1 MYLTILILPLIGSI
15 LSGFF
20 GKKIGVTGSHV
31 VTISCLFISSILSS
45 IAFYEVIFCDSP
57 VYIFITSWV
66 DSEILNI
73 SWEFLFDSLSVA
85 MLIPVLF
92 ISTLVHLFSVD
103 YMAGDPAKQT
113 GNLLLWEKLSNSGN
127 LLKLLIPSYIWK
139 YISGQNNYLGMVTSQ
154 KMSENEMGYRGSKS
168 KFLIQIPQPNKFK
181 FFVKEQR
188 VDGSCFGFLKYNK
201 SPKLRCTLMGSE
213 RNYQVMIPSKQL
225 NIKSFSTLN
234 IKPEL
239 DPWFITGLIDA
250 EGSFS
255 ILIIKDIRRT
265 LGWRVEC
272 KFQLGLHKRDLPLL
286 LEILKYFSGI
296 GSIYSSTTSNLVNYS
311 IHSNKQLLTLINHFN
326 KYPLITQAPKGVE
339 QIIYYLKK

>member
-45 IAFYEVIFCDSP
+45 IAFYEVIFCDST

-127 LLKLLIPSYIWK
+127 LLKLLILNHSWK
-139 YISGQNNYLGMVTSQ
+139 TMSGWTNYSGTVISQ
-154 KMSENEMGYRGSKS
+154 KMSENEMEYRGSKS
-168 KFLIQIPQPNKFK
+168 EIQCPQPNEFS
-181 FFVKEQR
+181 VKEQR
-188 VDGSCFGFLKYNK
+188 VDGSYFGVLRQ
-201 SPKLRCTLMGSE
+201 PKLRCTLMGLE
-213 RNYQVMIPSKQL
+213 RGYQIKIPSKQL
-225 NIKSFSTLN
+225 KLISFSTSCTISQSRIYL
-234 IKPEL
+234 L
-239 DPWFITGLIDA
+239 DLLQDLQTL
-250 EGSFS
+250 
-255 ILIIKDIRRT
+255 KDVF
-265 LGWRVEC
+265 L
-272 KFQLGLHKRDLPLL
+272 
-286 LEILKYFSGI
+286 
-296 GSIYSSTTSNLVNYS
+296 
-311 IHSNKQLLTLINHFN
+311 
-326 KYPLITQAPKGVE
+326 
-339 QIIYYLKK
+339 

>member
-1 MYLTILILPLIGSI
+1 MTFFMHTTFILNKSPLEQFEVTNIFSLQFPIFGYFTLTITNLALYSLIVLIVSLGLHYLGNNESKLI
-15 LSGFF
+15 PS
-20 GKKIGVTGSHV
+20 KW
-31 VTISCLFISSILSS
+31 S
-45 IAFYEVIFCDSP
+45 IAFE
-57 VYIFITSWV
+57 
-66 DSEILNI
+66 
-73 SWEFLFDSLSVA
+73 SLYTT
-85 MLIPVLF
+85 L
-92 ISTLVHLFSVD
+92 STIVRDQIGSQNERYL
-103 YMAGDPAKQT
+103 PAKGFGKT
-113 GNLLLWEKLSNSGN
+113 LIRVKLPNSGEP
-127 LLKLLIPSYIWK
+127 LKLLIPSYSWK
-139 YISGQNNYLGMVTSQ
+139 AISGQNNYLGMVTSQ

>member
-1 MYLTILILPLIGSI
+1 
-15 LSGFF
+15 
-20 GKKIGVTGSHV
+20 
-31 VTISCLFISSILSS
+31 
-45 IAFYEVIFCDSP
+45 
-57 VYIFITSWV
+57 
-66 DSEILNI
+66 
-73 SWEFLFDSLSVA
+73 
-85 MLIPVLF
+85 
-92 ISTLVHLFSVD
+92 
-103 YMAGDPAKQT
+103 
-113 GNLLLWEKLSNSGN
+113 
-127 LLKLLIPSYIWK
+127 
-139 YISGQNNYLGMVTSQ
+139 MVTSQ

-234 IKPEL
+234 IKSEL

>member
-127 LLKLLIPSYIWK
+127 PLKLLIPSYSWK
-139 YISGQNNYLGMVTSQ
+139 AISGQNNYLGMVTSQ
-154 KMSENEMGYRGSKS
+154 KIDENQMGNRGSKS
-168 KFLIQIPQPNKFK
+168 DILINTMS
-181 FFVKEQR
+181 VKEQR
-188 VDGSCFGFLKYNK
+188 VYGNYCIKNMQ
-201 SPKLRCTLMGSE
+201 LRCTLMGHESG
-213 RNYQVMIPSKQL
+213 YPIKIPSKQL
-225 NIKSFSTLN
+225 IFNKFSFSTRVVANSIFNLN
-234 IKPEL
+234 
-239 DPWFITGLIDA
+239 PWFVTGFYDG
-250 EGSFS
+250 EGSFIIS
-255 ILIIKDIRRT
+255 ITRAVKIKII
-265 LGWRVEC
+265 
-272 KFQLGLHKRDLPLL
+272 
-286 LEILKYFSGI
+286 S
-296 GSIYSSTTSNLVNYS
+296 
-311 IHSNKQLLTLINHFN
+311 
-326 KYPLITQAPKGVE
+326 
-339 QIIYYLKK
+339 